1 MLNNYKREFYLEKIK
16 KYLWN
21 TELIKVLIGQRRV
34 GKSYIMRQLVDFL
47 IEEKKIEKDNIVYI
61 NFEIDYLKY
70 QNISKLDEYVKEIK
84 NKDSGR
90 IYLFFDE
97 IQDLEGWEKLVNAY
111 RADTNFDCDIF
122 ITGSNAN
129 LLSSDLSTH
138 LAWRYISFEIYPFS
152 YKEYLGYFNKENTKK
167 NLLEYTSLTW
177 LWELYKLQDDE
188 LRFDFLKGLKDSI
201 ILKDIVKKY
210 KLKDIS
216 LLEKLFDF
224 LAGNIWNLFST
235 NSIVKKLKNLWIK
248 TNPVTIWNYLQY
260 LEKAYLIHSVSRFD
274 LQWKRILEWEKKF
287 FLTDLAFNNFF
298 FSSYDFW
305 KWKHLENL
313 VYLQLKRLGYNVY
326 VWNIKNLEI
335 DFIAEKWKEKLY
347 IQVAYLINS
356 EEVLKREFWNLLKI
370 DDNFEKIVLS
380 LDDVTQNYEW
390 VKHLQIWEYL
400 NLK

>member
-1 MLNNYKREFYLEKIK
+1 MLNNYKRNFYLEKIK
-16 KYLWN
+16 KYLPN

-34 GKSYIMRQLVDFL
+34 WKSYIMRQLVDFL
-47 IEEKKIEKDNIVYI
+47 LEEEKVEKENIVYI

-70 QNISKLDEYVKEIK
+70 KNISELDKYIKKIK
-84 NKDSGR
+84 NNTSGR

-97 IQDLEGWEKLVNAY
+97 IQDLKGWEKLVNSY

-152 YKEYLGYFNKENTKK
+152 YKEYLWYFDKQNTKE
-167 NLLEYTSLTW
+167 NLLEYTSSTW
-177 LWELYKLQDDE
+177 LGELYKLQDEE
-188 LRFDFLKGLKDSI
+188 LRFDFLKWLKDSI

-224 LAGNIWNLFST
+224 LAWNIWNLFST

-248 TNPVTIWNYLQY
+248 TNAVTIGNYLEY

-313 VYLQLKRLGYNVY
+313 VFLQLKRLGYKVY
-326 VWNIKNLEI
+326 VWNVKNLEI
-335 DFIAEKWKEKLY
+335 DFIAEKGKEKLY

-356 EEVLKREFWNLLKI
+356 EEVLKREFWNLLEV

-380 LDDVTQNYEW
+380 LDETTQNYKW
-390 VKHLQIWEYL
+390 VKHLQIWKYL
-400 NLK
+400 AQK